1 MNMRYTNKW
10 LYMLLMAASVSLGS
24 CKQEDVNSNGVT
36 EKRDPN
42 LISVSLDM
50 SAGVQDSIAESE
62 PKHQGR
68 ALSYTLEDGE
78 KDGKTSFS
86 ILKFDTEKAPET
98 LEAYGIFYCPTAP
111 EGKKVYIS
119 NGPIQWKK
127 KSVKGNKVRYEI
139 HKGGIVDIDRSLMDG
154 THQWYFASVLG
165 AEYDAAKKSFS
176 FDPYKDAKANG
187 LTYQFNGES
196 TNLNLPMTTNWS
208 KLKVREPESGSTE
221 HWFYPTEYV
230 ITQGLP
236 QGVEP
241 SIVFRP
247 RGTVFRMR
255 IVNESLN
262 NLKIMSY
269 NLSSN
274 VLAFKTTLAIHD
286 IIGQSE
292 DAIAGAKLKL
302 TPEMNHPAEVL
313 VYDKD
318 GSAGRI
324 VNSKHESK
332 SGVTLAWAYLNEGLL
347 EELTPNLATK
357 GDETT
362 ASKEAPYF
370 AVRATANPVGD
381 DHWNSMQK
389 AADYYPIENRI
400 SYITQAPVYYA
411 YVNQLDKHYKDGG
424 SEWLRVKVTTAL
436 TNLERTTFE
445 ALGPNYTPGKAGS
458 FKRGH
463 PWMNRHQ
470 DNGNYWLDQ
479 IAYPNLAQ
487 LRTWLTPPVDFRSEN
502 NDPDMLKQDDKTQIK
517 TVLSSKANGTSYYLP
532 HAEEIQSYL
541 PIPVGAGETDS
552 LYLANG
558 QKKAPF
564 DVQVI
569 EQDLNLKHGNPVA
582 SVHKARFVLKGGD
595 NNLVNTLNYGKD
607 LKTGAPILMTGNVDW
622 NADKMKPY
630 NYFNY
635 FWCSHVVYGLA
646 YLRKGDPESLVAY
659 RYFWGI
665 SPENAG
671 VTLTNELT
679 FAGQWNTGND
689 ETRNA
694 VYGPENAAI
703 LKQGSSN
710 PNLGE
715 TVRRLSAWSAGRLG
729 KGGLGQAMV
738 SFFSVGMRY
747 VGRFDPKVRS
757 LGDIDVVSDE
767 KWWTSDP
774 KNVVFRIFSAVGFA
788 PGISL
793 ATQNNDD
800 IVNRNRG
807 AYILTQTNDD
817 GAGNHDYFYIGP
829 KSWGRFNTKNE
840 PTLSA
845 MWLKMHEGEGKYY
858 RAGGQKPMYPEAKKE
873 KLYDR
878 APHQYLISRAFLP
891 TNSGSPTHFMVGT
904 DPKKKK

>member
-127 KSVKGNKVRYEI
+127 KSVKGNKVRYDI

-176 FDPYKDAKANG
+176 FDPYANARGNG

-247 RGTVFRMR
+247 RGTVFRLR
-255 IVNESLN
+255 IVNESVN

-747 VGRFDPKVRS
+747 VGRFDPKVRN

-767 KWWTSDP
+767 KWWTADP

-788 PGISL
+788 PGVSL

-817 GAGNHDYFYIGP
+817 NAGNHDYFYIGP

-904 DPKKKK
+904 DPKKK

>member
-1 MNMRYTNKW
+1 MRYTSKW
-10 LYMLLMAASVSLGS
+10 LYMFLMVAGISLVG
-24 CKQEDVNSNGVT
+24 CKNEELNSNEVT

-50 SAGVQDSIAESE
+50 SAGVQDSIAESD

-78 KDGKTSFS
+78 KDGKKSFS
-86 ILKFDTEKAPET
+86 ILKFNAEKAPET
-98 LEAYGIFYCPTAP
+98 LKAYGIFYCPTAP

-127 KSVKGNKVRYEI
+127 KTIKGNKVRYEI

-154 THQWYFASVLG
+154 THQWYFAAVLG
-165 AEYDAAKKSFS
+165 AEYDATTKTLS
-176 FDPYKDAKANG
+176 FDPYANAKTNG
-187 LTYQFNGES
+187 LTYQFNGEPI
-196 TNLNLPMTTNWS
+196 NLNLPMTTQWS

-236 QGVEP
+236 EGVEP

-255 IVNESLN
+255 IVNESVNDLR
-262 NLKIMSY
+262 IMSY
-269 NLSSN
+269 NMESN
-274 VLAFKTTLAIHD
+274 VLAFKATLSIDDVIDQQA
-286 IIGQSE
+286 
-292 DAIAGAKLKL
+292 DAVARKKLKL
-302 TPEMNHPAEVL
+302 TPVMKHPAEVL
-313 VYDKD
+313 VFDRD
-318 GSAGRI
+318 GTAGRI
-324 VNSKHESK
+324 VQKKHESQ

-347 EELTPNLATK
+347 EELTPNLGAN
-357 GDETT
+357 GDEDK

-424 SEWLRVKVTTAL
+424 SEWLRIKITTSL

-445 ALGPNYTPGKAGS
+445 VLSTGYTPGKVGA

-463 PWMNRHQ
+463 PWMNRHA
-470 DNGNYWLDQ
+470 DHGSYWLDQ
-479 IAYPNLAQ
+479 VAYPNLAQ
-487 LRTWLTPPVDFRSEN
+487 LRQWLTPPVDFKSEKD
-502 NDPDMLKQDDKTQIK
+502 DPDMLKQDGKTQIK
-517 TVLSSKANGTSYYLP
+517 QVLSSKTNGTSYYLP

-541 PIPVGAGETDS
+541 PIDGATDS
-552 LYLANG
+552 LYLPKG
-558 QKKAPF
+558 IKKPPF
-564 DVQVI
+564 DVDVI

-582 SVHKARFVLKGGD
+582 SLHKARFVLKGGD
-595 NNLVNTLNYGKD
+595 NEEVNRLNYGKD
-607 LKTGAPILMTGNVDW
+607 LKTH
-622 NADKMKPY
+622 ADIPMINNRESTPDQMKPY

-635 FWCSHVVYGLA
+635 YWCSHIVYGLA

-671 VTLTNELT
+671 VPLGSNSVGGFVDGTKTDVI
-679 FAGQWNTGND
+679 F
-689 ETRNA
+689 
-694 VYGPENAAI
+694 GPELADI
-703 LKQGSSN
+703 LKKSN
-710 PNLGE
+710 DSRIGE
-715 TVRRLSAWSAGRLG
+715 TQRKVSAWSAGRIG
-729 KGGLGQAMV
+729 KKGIGRSMV
-738 SFFSVGMRY
+738 SFFSIGMRY
-747 VGRFDPKVRS
+747 VGRFDPKVRN
-757 LGDIDVVSDE
+757 LGDIETVANE

-774 KNVVFRIFSAVGFA
+774 QNVVFRIFTAVGFA
-788 PGISL
+788 NGKSL
-793 ATQNNDD
+793 SSFNDD
-800 IVNRNRG
+800 DVMNRNRG

-840 PTLSA
+840 PALSD
-845 MWLKMHEGEGKYY
+845 MWLKNHKGEGKYY
-858 RAGGQKPMYPEAKKE
+858 RANGQTPKYKTDNQNVYEG
-873 KLYDR
+873 
-878 APHQYLISRAFLP
+878 APNQYYISRAYLP
-891 TNSGSPTHFMVGT
+891 ANSGAPTHFMVGT
-904 DPKKKK
+904 DPKKK